1 MPQAGSIHRLLDNL
15 DLLLSQSVQFIHDL
29 VDELV
34 RLLDLRVKLLGALL
48 RLQIVLQVVGHV
60 VDGRQLDRLQPIDE

>member
-34 RLLDLRVKLLGALL
+34 RLLDLRVEHLRALL
-48 RLQIVLQVVGHV
+48 PPRIEQMSLAM
-60 VDGRQLDRLQPIDE
+60 